1 MTRPDTTY
9 AIAAIDVKDAYL
21 EVPQEE
27 PVIAGLPA
35 DYVGTGKYVF
45 LKCVP
50 GQRDGVQRWFNYY
63 VSFIKSEMQL
73 TSCVENPAIMG
84 PVDDGLTLGPLEWL
98 KQEYIPT
105 LKNEVRDFCRDCLQ
119 IGRYIFFLEA
129 QTHHFGIWYSCRD
142 TGDLHQTHGYNS

>member
-84 PVDDGLTLGPLEWL
+84 PVDDGLTLGP
-98 KQEYIPT
+98 
-105 LKNEVRDFCRDCLQ
+105 V
-119 IGRYIFFLEA
+119 GMA
-129 QTHHFGIWYSCRD
+129 QTGVHSHVKKRGSRFLSRLPTDWAIHFLS
-142 TGDLHQTHGYNS
+142 